1 MFLSETCLMNFPP
14 SLAFISGDF
23 LFLAMRSAIPMFR
36 SALNYSALLF
46 LTLGIVRI
54 RRHALLRC
62 WWKLFLVEMGIQHRQ
77 PRLLP
82 TTLSFSSSSA
92 KCHPFKL
99 LCSWVAS
106 NPPVPSSYVVL
117 LAHRQRKFIWYS
129 CPYPGHGHLWEQA
142 GFNGLLLRNS
152 SFRTSLQ
159 GTALCLQEILSVSIF
174 P

>member
-46 LTLGIVRI
+46 LTSGIVRI

-62 WWKLFLVEMGIQHRQ
+62 WWKFFLVEMGIQHGQ

-82 TTLSFSSSSA
+82 TTLNFSSSFA
-92 KCHPFKL
+92 KSQPFKV

-106 NPPVPSSYVVL
+106 NPPVPSSSMVL
-117 LAHRQRKFIWYS
+117 LPQKQRKFI
-129 CPYPGHGHLWEQA
+129 
-142 GFNGLLLRNS
+142 
-152 SFRTSLQ
+152 
-159 GTALCLQEILSVSIF
+159 
-174 P
+174 